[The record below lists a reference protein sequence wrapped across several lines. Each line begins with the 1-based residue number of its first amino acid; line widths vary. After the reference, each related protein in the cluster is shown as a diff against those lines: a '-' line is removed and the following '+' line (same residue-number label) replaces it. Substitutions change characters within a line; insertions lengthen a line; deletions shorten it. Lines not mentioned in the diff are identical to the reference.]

1 MKTRLS
7 KGETHHLVSQAVT
20 KFEKEIMSGYS
31 DDVTTL
37 IFEDTIIVRFKG
49 KRDSSYDPKQ
59 KISKP
64 KLADRYR
71 KQDRQEKLDSARPL
85 LVRLVEQIIGCSVK
99 TVHSDICI
107 TNDDRVYVFTL
118 SEFVKW

>member
-7 KGETHHLVSQAVT
+7 KGETHHLVSQAVI

-31 DDVTTL
+31 DEFTTL

-49 KRDSSYDPKQ
+49 KRDLSQPPRQKSSKTE
-59 KISKP
+59 
-64 KLADRYR
+64 ADCYK
-71 KQDRQEKLDSARPL
+71 KQDRQEILDSARPL
-85 LVRLVEQIIGCSVK
+85 LVTLVEQIIGCTVK

-107 TNDDRVYVFTL
+107 TNDERVYVFTL
-118 SEFVKW
+118 SELVEW